1 MPSSYG
7 DYSNEMPTLDAY
19 SEDSDTDSEESAD
32 EDFDDAK
39 AAGTLADL
47 TKLNALAWCVMQTH
61 PDISAVHPPE
71 DAAGLGGRPRVA
83 DPTAKRNH
91 VGCTSRASR
100 ASADVSKI
108 KDSATFN
115 AAPARSSR
123 VRKPPATFE
132 AGATAVRG
140 SRQDKPRRAD
150 VPPPQSKERAYN
162 RRRAEQRRAV
172 RAAFVSKLE
181 EMVDKDFVDI
191 SWSQRRAFAVSSF
204 CEALSRGKSKME
216 AYGVASMA
224 ARVHPSTARAYI
236 ADYLKNEGFFSPC
249 NWGEGTKVPTFF
261 HEETIRLQSSRW
273 WRDHGI
279 RRGTCPCPI
288 H

>member
-1 MPSSYG
+1 MTPTEIYG
-7 DYSNEMPTLDAY
+7 DDGTEMPTLDRA
-19 SEDSDTDSEESAD
+19 EDSDTEDSED

-39 AAGTLADL
+39 AAGMLADL

-61 PDISAVHPPE
+61 PDISVVHPPE

-123 VRKPPATFE
+123 VRKPPAAFE